1 MDPITHAVIGLAV
14 AKVTGNTAALTEP
27 ATLCIIAGSMIP
39 DIDILLQKWGDM
51 TYLKNHRGATHSI
64 PGLIISSA
72 LIAGIMSILFK
83 NPGFFGM
90 FLWALAGC
98 VSHAFFDYFNT
109 YGAKLLWPF
118 RGKKYSMGMLMT
130 FDPLFIGLLS
140 GYAFIGGKTGNIM
153 LVGFLTYFASRWAS
167 RLLVIKELH
176 RKYGADFERISLLP
190 SMKGLLKWH
199 FVLEG
204 GNCDIIGEK
213 DILRNRIRIIKQL
226 DKSADSKNDSVMHS
240 PVGEFFSEFTP
251 LSNVGVEVA
260 DGIKRYVF
268 TDMRYYMRNNFLHH
282 AVLELDENDIII
294 RQTFN
299 PYSMK
304 RNCDINC

>member
-72 LIAGIMSILFK
+72 LIAGIMSLVFSGK
-83 NPGFFGM
+83 GFFGM

-98 VSHAFFDYFNT
+98 LSHTFFDFFNI

-118 RGKKYSMGMLMT
+118 RGKKYSLGMLMT
-130 FDPLFIGLLS
+130 FDPVFIGLLS
-140 GYAFIGGKTGNIM
+140 GYAFIGGKAGNMM
-153 LVGFLTYFASRWAS
+153 LAAFVIYFASRGAA
-167 RLLVIKELH
+167 RLLVMKELH
-176 RKYGADFERISLLP
+176 RKYGDVYERISLLP

-204 GNCDIIGEK
+204 DNCDIIGEK
-213 DILRNRIRIIKQL
+213 DILRNRMRVIRKL
-226 DKSADSKNDSVMHS
+226 DKSAENDSVLQS
-240 PVGEFFSEFTP
+240 PVGQFFNDFTP
-251 LSNVGVEVA
+251 LSNVAMEMAG
-260 DGIKRYVF
+260 GIKRYVF

-282 AVLELDENDIII
+282 AVLELDENDTIV

-304 RNCDINC
+304 RNCDFN